1 MFPEAFTEIPVI
13 MSTGVIEMDTWLS
26 SFVNTI
32 QGEMVIRLLLA
43 ALFGGVV
50 GMERGSGDRPA
61 GFRTH
66 ILVCA
71 GSALIMLVSMY
82 GFEGYDVVPLE
93 YPRNRDSARIAAQVV
108 SGIGFLGAGTILH
121 EGITVR
127 GLTTAASLWMIS
139 AIGLATGAG
148 MYSIGAAATLITFIT
163 LTTFHS
169 VEKRFAVASSK
180 SDRKYIRVVT
190 ANIPGTVAR
199 VATFLAQNDVK
210 VKTINVQ
217 NSTFSDK
224 VVLEL
229 YLKFNKDL
237 DLGMIMDGLQQ
248 IEGIQSIENVG

>member
-1 MFPEAFTEIPVI
+1 MIELEA
-13 MSTGVIEMDTWLS
+13 WLTDFMNS
-26 SFVNTI
+26 I
-32 QGEMVIRLLLA
+32 QGEMVLRLLLA
-43 ALFGGVV
+43 AAFGGIV

-82 GFEGYDVVPLE
+82 GFEGFDKVPFE
-93 YPRNRDSARIAAQVV
+93 YPKNRDSARIAAQVV

-163 LTTFHS
+163 LTAAFHS
-169 VEKRFAVASSK
+169 VEKRFAVVNSK
-180 SDRKYIRVVT
+180 SDKKYIRVVT

-199 VATFLAQNDVK
+199 VATFLAQNDIK

-217 NSTFSDK
+217 NSALSDK

-229 YLKFNKDL
+229 YLKFNKETDL
-237 DLGMIMDGLQQ
+237 ALIMNGLQQ
-248 IEGIQSIENVG
+248 IEGIKSIENIG

>member
-1 MFPEAFTEIPVI
+1 MEAWFAIFTN
-13 MSTGVIEMDTWLS
+13 S
-26 SFVNTI
+26 I
-32 QGEMVIRLLLA
+32 QFEMVIRLILA
-43 ALFGGVV
+43 AVLGGIV

-82 GFEGYDVVPLE
+82 GFEGFDKIPFE
-93 YPRNRDSARIAAQVV
+93 YPKNRDSARIAAQVV

-148 MYSIGAAATLITFIT
+148 MYFVSVAATVITFLT
-163 LTTFHS
+163 LTAFHS
-169 VEKRFAVASSK
+169 VEKRFAVANSK
-180 SDRKYIRVVT
+180 SDKKYIRVT
-190 ANIPGTVAR
+190 ASNTPGLVAE
-199 VATFLAQNDVK
+199 VATFLSQSGIK

-217 NSTFSDK
+217 NSSFNDN

-229 YLKFNKDL
+229 YLKFNKEL

-248 IEGIQSIENVG
+248 IEGVKSIENVG

>member
-1 MFPEAFTEIPVI
+1 M
-13 MSTGVIEMDTWLS
+13 
-26 SFVNTI
+26 NTI
-32 QGEMVIRLLLA
+32 HDDMILRLLVA
-43 ALFGGVV
+43 AVLGGIV

-82 GFEGYDVVPLE
+82 GFEGFDNVPLK
-93 YPRNRDSARIAAQVV
+93 YPNNRDSARIAAQVV

-148 MYSIGAAATLITFIT
+148 MYLVSVVATLITFTT

-169 VEKRFAVASSK
+169 VEKRFAAASSK
-180 SDRKYIRVVT
+180 SDKKYIRVVASNT
-190 ANIPGTVAR
+190 PGLIAQVA
-199 VATFLAQNDVK
+199 AFLTQSGIK

-217 NSTFSDK
+217 NSSTNDK

-229 YLKFNKDL
+229 YLRFNKEL
-237 DLGMIMDGLQQ
+237 DLGIIMDGLQQ
-248 IEGIQSIENVG
+248 IEGVKAIENVG

>member
-1 MFPEAFTEIPVI
+1 MNSGVVDVEA
-13 MSTGVIEMDTWLS
+13 W
-26 SFVNTI
+26 FVNFTNSL
-32 QGEMVIRLLLA
+32 QFEMILRLALA
-43 ALFGGVV
+43 AVLGGVV

-71 GSALIMLVSMY
+71 GSALIMLVSIY
-82 GFEGYDVVPLE
+82 GFEGYDQIPYN
-93 YPRNRDSARIAAQVV
+93 YPSNRDSARIAAQVV

-148 MYSIGAAATLITFIT
+148 MYFVSVTATVITFLT
-163 LTTFHS
+163 LTAFHS
-169 VEKRFAVASSK
+169 VEKRFAVVNCK
-180 SDRKYIRVVT
+180 SDKKYIRVT
-190 ANIPGTVAR
+190 ALNAPGLVAE
-199 VATFLAQNDVK
+199 AASFLSQNGIK
-210 VKTINVQ
+210 VKTINIQ
-217 NSTFSDK
+217 NSPLNDK

-248 IEGIQSIENVG
+248 IEGVKSIENIG

>member
-1 MFPEAFTEIPVI
+1 MIDLEAWVTNFTN
-13 MSTGVIEMDTWLS
+13 S
-26 SFVNTI
+26 I
-32 QGEMVIRLLLA
+32 QFEMVIRLILA
-43 ALFGGVV
+43 AVLGGIV

-82 GFEGYDVVPLE
+82 GFEGFDKVPFE
-93 YPRNRDSARIAAQVV
+93 YPKNRDSARIAAQVV

-148 MYSIGAAATLITFIT
+148 MYFVSVAATIITFLT
-163 LTTFHS
+163 LTAFHS
-169 VEKRFAVASSK
+169 VEKRFAVANSK
-180 SDRKYIRVVT
+180 SDKKYIRVT
-190 ANIPGTVAR
+190 ASNTQGLVAE
-199 VATFLAQNDVK
+199 VATFLSQSGIK

-217 NSTFSDK
+217 NSSLSNN

-229 YLKFNKDL
+229 YLKFNKEL

-248 IEGIQSIENVG
+248 IEGVKSIENIG

>member
-1 MFPEAFTEIPVI
+1 MINLEAWLNHFSNSIQFEIV
-13 MSTGVIEMDTWLS
+13 
-26 SFVNTI
+26 F
-32 QGEMVIRLLLA
+32 RLILA
-43 ALFGGVV
+43 AVLGGIV

-82 GFEGYDVVPLE
+82 GFEGFDKVPFE
-93 YPRNRDSARIAAQVV
+93 YPKNRDSARIAAQVV

-148 MYSIGAAATLITFIT
+148 MYFVGVAATIITFIT

-169 VEKRFAVASSK
+169 VEKRFAVANSK
-180 SDRKYIRVVT
+180 SDKKYLRVV
-190 ANIPGTVAR
+190 ALNSPGIVAR
-199 VATFLAQNDVK
+199 VASFLARNNVT

-217 NSTFSDK
+217 NSSLNDA

-229 YLKFNKDL
+229 YLKFNKEL
-237 DLGMIMDGLQQ
+237 ELGMIMDGLQQ
-248 IEGIQSIENVG
+248 IEGIKSIENIG

>member
-1 MFPEAFTEIPVI
+1 
-13 MSTGVIEMDTWLS
+13 
-26 SFVNTI
+26 
-32 QGEMVIRLLLA
+32 
-43 ALFGGVV
+43 
-50 GMERGSGDRPA
+50 MERGSGDRPA

-82 GFEGYDVVPLE
+82 GFEGFNQMPFR
-93 YPRNRDSARIAAQVV
+93 YPSNRDSARIAAQVV

-139 AIGLATGAG
+139 AIGLSTGAG
-148 MYSIGAAATLITFIT
+148 MYFVSVAATIITFLT
-163 LTTFHS
+163 LTAFHS
-169 VEKRFAVASSK
+169 VEKRFAVVNSK
-180 SDRKYIRVVT
+180 SDKKYIRVT
-190 ANIPGTVAR
+190 ASNIPGLVAE
-199 VATFLAQNDVK
+199 VATFLVQNGIK

-217 NSTFSDK
+217 NSSFNNN

-229 YLKFNKDL
+229 YLKFNKEL

-248 IEGIQSIENVG
+248 IEGIKSIENVG

>member
-1 MFPEAFTEIPVI
+1 
-13 MSTGVIEMDTWLS
+13 
-26 SFVNTI
+26 
-32 QGEMVIRLLLA
+32 MVMRLLLA
-43 ALFGGVV
+43 AVLGGIV

-82 GFEGYDVVPLE
+82 GFEGFEKVPFE
-93 YPRNRDSARIAAQVV
+93 YPKNRDSARIAAQVV

-139 AIGLATGAG
+139 AIGLAAGAG
-148 MYSIGAAATLITFIT
+148 MYSISVAATIITFMT

-169 VEKRFAVASSK
+169 VEKRFAAASSK
-180 SDRKYIRVVT
+180 SDKKYIRVVASNT
-190 ANIPGTVAR
+190 PGLVAQ
-199 VATFLAQNDVK
+199 VAAFLTQSGIK

-217 NSTFSDK
+217 NSSANDK

-229 YLKFNKDL
+229 YLRFNKEV
-237 DLGMIMDGLQQ
+237 DLGIVMDGLQK
-248 IEGIQSIENVG
+248 IEGVKSIENVG

>member
-1 MFPEAFTEIPVI
+1 M
-13 MSTGVIEMDTWLS
+13 
-26 SFVNTI
+26 NTI
-32 QGEMVIRLLLA
+32 HFDMILRLLLA
-43 ALFGGVV
+43 AVLGGIV

-82 GFEGYDVVPLE
+82 GFEGFADVPFK
-93 YPRNRDSARIAAQVV
+93 YPNNRDSARIAAQVV

-148 MYSIGAAATLITFIT
+148 MYLVSIVATIITFTT

-169 VEKRFAVASSK
+169 VEKRFAAANSK
-180 SDRKYIRVVT
+180 SDKKYIRVVASNT
-190 ANIPGTVAR
+190 PGLVAQ
-199 VATFLAQNDVK
+199 VAAFLTQSGIK

-217 NSTFSDK
+217 NNSANDK

-229 YLKFNKDL
+229 YLRFNKEL
-237 DLGMIMDGLQQ
+237 DLGIVMDGLQQ
-248 IEGIQSIENVG
+248 IEGVRSIENVG

>member
-1 MFPEAFTEIPVI
+1 
-13 MSTGVIEMDTWLS
+13 
-26 SFVNTI
+26 
-32 QGEMVIRLLLA
+32 
-43 ALFGGVV
+43 
-50 GMERGSGDRPA
+50 
-61 GFRTH
+61 
-66 ILVCA
+66 
-71 GSALIMLVSMY
+71 MLVSMY

-169 VEKRFAVASSK
+169 VEKRFAVANSK

-217 NSTFSDK
+217 NSTLSDK

-229 YLKFNKDL
+229 YLKFSKETDL
-237 DLGMIMDGLQQ
+237 ALIMNGLQQ
-248 IEGIQSIENVG
+248 IEGIKSIENIG

>member
-1 MFPEAFTEIPVI
+1 VI
-13 MSTGVIEMDTWLS
+13 KLETLFANFANS
-26 SFVNTI
+26 I
-32 QGEMVIRLLLA
+32 QHEMVIRLLLSSV
-43 ALFGGVV
+43 LGGIV

-71 GSALIMLVSMY
+71 GSALLMLVSLY
-82 GFEGYDVVPLE
+82 GFDGFDKTPFVP
-93 YPRNRDSARIAAQVV
+93 PTHRDPARIAAQVV

-121 EGITVR
+121 EGITIR

-148 MYSIGAAATLITFIT
+148 MYFVSIVATVITFIT

-169 VEKRFAVASSK
+169 VEKRFAVANSK
-180 SDRKYIRVVT
+180 SDKKYIRVL
-190 ANIPGTVAR
+190 ASNAPGIVAQVSSYLVENGIR
-199 VATFLAQNDVK
+199 

-217 NSTFSDK
+217 NSLANDK

-229 YLKFNKDL
+229 YLKIGKDL
-237 DLGMIMDGLQQ
+237 DMGTVMDGLQQ
-248 IEGIQSIENVG
+248 IEGVESIENVG

>member
-1 MFPEAFTEIPVI
+1 MLYNFT
-13 MSTGVIEMDTWLS
+13 
-26 SFVNTI
+26 NTI
-32 QGEMVIRLLLA
+32 HDDMILRLLVA
-43 ALFGGVV
+43 AVLGGIV

-82 GFEGYDVVPLE
+82 GFEGFADVPLK
-93 YPRNRDSARIAAQVV
+93 YPNNRDSARIAAQVV

-148 MYSIGAAATLITFIT
+148 MYLVSIVATIITFTT

-169 VEKRFAVASSK
+169 VEKRFAAASSK
-180 SDRKYIRVVT
+180 SDKKYIRVVASNT
-190 ANIPGTVAR
+190 PELVAE
-199 VATFLAQNDVK
+199 VATFLTQNGIK

-217 NSTFSDK
+217 NNSSNDK

-229 YLKFNKDL
+229 YLRFNKEV
-237 DLGMIMDGLQQ
+237 DLGIVIDGLRQ
-248 IEGIQSIENVG
+248 IEGVKSIENVG

>member
-1 MFPEAFTEIPVI
+1 MINLEA
-13 MSTGVIEMDTWLS
+13 WLNN
-26 SFVNTI
+26 FMNTI
-32 QGEMVIRLLLA
+32 HDDMILRLLVA
-43 ALFGGVV
+43 AVLGGIV

-82 GFEGYDVVPLE
+82 GFEGFDNVPLK
-93 YPRNRDSARIAAQVV
+93 YPNNRDSARIAAQVV

-148 MYSIGAAATLITFIT
+148 MYLVSVVATLITFTT

-169 VEKRFAVASSK
+169 VEKRFAAASSK
-180 SDRKYIRVVT
+180 SDKKYIRVVASNT
-190 ANIPGTVAR
+190 PGLIAQVA
-199 VATFLAQNDVK
+199 AFLTQSGIK

-217 NSTFSDK
+217 NSSTNDK

-229 YLKFNKDL
+229 YLRFNKEL
-237 DLGMIMDGLQQ
+237 DLGIIMDGLQQ
-248 IEGIQSIENVG
+248 IEGVKAIENVG

>member
-1 MFPEAFTEIPVI
+1 M
-13 MSTGVIEMDTWLS
+13 
-26 SFVNTI
+26 NTI
-32 QGEMVIRLLLA
+32 HFDMILRLLLA
-43 ALFGGVV
+43 AVLGGIV

-82 GFEGYDVVPLE
+82 GFEGFADVPFK
-93 YPRNRDSARIAAQVV
+93 YPNNRDSARIAAQVV

-148 MYSIGAAATLITFIT
+148 MYLVSVVATIITFTT

-169 VEKRFAVASSK
+169 VEKRFAAASSK
-180 SDRKYIRVVT
+180 SDKKYIRVVASNT
-190 ANIPGTVAR
+190 PGLVAQ
-199 VATFLAQNDVK
+199 VAAFLTQSGIK

-217 NSTFSDK
+217 NSSSNDK
-224 VVLEL
+224 VVIEL
-229 YLKFNKDL
+229 YLRFNKEL
-237 DLGMIMDGLQQ
+237 DLGIIMDGLQQ
-248 IEGIQSIENVG
+248 IEGVRSIENVG

>member
-1 MFPEAFTEIPVI
+1 METPKI
-13 MSTGVIEMDTWLS
+13 SSGVIELEAWLTKFMNS
-26 SFVNTI
+26 I
-32 QGEMVIRLLLA
+32 QGEMVLRLLLA
-43 ALFGGVV
+43 ALFGGIV

-148 MYSIGAAATLITFIT
+148 MYSIGAAATVITFIT
-163 LTTFHS
+163 LTAFHS
-169 VEKRFAVASSK
+169 VEKRFAVVNSK
-180 SDRKYIRVVT
+180 SDKKYIRVVT

-199 VATFLAQNDVK
+199 VAAFLAQNDIK

-217 NSTFSDK
+217 NSTLSDN

-229 YLKFNKDL
+229 YLKFSKETDL
-237 DLGMIMDGLQQ
+237 ALIMDGLQQ
-248 IEGIQSIENVG
+248 IEGIKSIENIG

>member
-1 MFPEAFTEIPVI
+1 MIELEA
-13 MSTGVIEMDTWLS
+13 WLTDFMNS
-26 SFVNTI
+26 I
-32 QGEMVIRLLLA
+32 QGEMVLRLLLA
-43 ALFGGVV
+43 AAFGGIV

-82 GFEGYDVVPLE
+82 GFEGFDKVPFE
-93 YPRNRDSARIAAQVV
+93 YPKNRDSARIAAQVV

-190 ANIPGTVAR
+190 AI
-199 VATFLAQNDVK
+199 
-210 VKTINVQ
+210 KTINVQ
-217 NSTFSDK
+217 NSTLGDK

-237 DLGMIMDGLQQ
+237 DLGMIMNGLQQ
-248 IEGIQSIENVG
+248 IEGVRSIENV

>member
-1 MFPEAFTEIPVI
+1 MINLEA
-13 MSTGVIEMDTWLS
+13 WLS
-26 SFVNTI
+26 NFVNSI
-32 QGEMVIRLLLA
+32 QGEMVMRLLLA
-43 ALFGGVV
+43 AVLGGIV

-82 GFEGYDVVPLE
+82 GFEGFEKVPFE
-93 YPRNRDSARIAAQVV
+93 YPKNRDSARIAAQVV

-139 AIGLATGAG
+139 AIGLAAGAG
-148 MYSIGAAATLITFIT
+148 MYSISVAATIITFMT

-169 VEKRFAVASSK
+169 VEKRFAAASSK
-180 SDRKYIRVVT
+180 SDKKYIRVVASNT
-190 ANIPGTVAR
+190 PGLVAQ
-199 VATFLAQNDVK
+199 VAAFLTQSGIK

-217 NSTFSDK
+217 NSSSNDK
-224 VVLEL
+224 VVIEL
-229 YLKFNKDL
+229 YLRFNKEL
-237 DLGMIMDGLQQ
+237 DLGIIMDGLQQ
-248 IEGIQSIENVG
+248 IEGVRSIENVG

>member
-1 MFPEAFTEIPVI
+1 MINVEAWLNHFSNSIQFEIV
-13 MSTGVIEMDTWLS
+13 
-26 SFVNTI
+26 F
-32 QGEMVIRLLLA
+32 RLILA
-43 ALFGGVV
+43 AVLGGIV

-82 GFEGYDVVPLE
+82 GFEGFDKVPFE
-93 YPRNRDSARIAAQVV
+93 YPKNRDSARIAAQVV

-148 MYSIGAAATLITFIT
+148 MYFVGVAATIITFIT

-169 VEKRFAVASSK
+169 VEKRFAVANSK
-180 SDRKYIRVVT
+180 SDKKYLRVVSL
-190 ANIPGTVAR
+190 NSPGIVAR
-199 VATFLAQNDVK
+199 VASFLARNNVT

-217 NSTFSDK
+217 NSSLNDT

-229 YLKFNKDL
+229 YLKFNKEL
-237 DLGMIMDGLQQ
+237 ELGMIMDGLQQ
-248 IEGIQSIENVG
+248 IEGIKSIENIG